1 MMVGNVMRDALK
13 TLFHPLESDALAV
26 PGRGQR
32 ALFLGAEPGFRL
44 PAGFDAELVLVQG
57 FRPFT
62 RGLEA
67 GGYKVGPVAQGNEY
81 DLVLVLCGRHR
92 GQNELRI
99 AEAIERATSGATVLV
114 AGSKADG
121 IASLRRRVGEMVEI
135 DGHLPKHH
143 GVAFWFTC
151 PADPSAT
158 IEALREGNGERLIE
172 ERFHTA
178 PGMFSADG
186 IDAGSKFLVANL
198 PQEIGGAVADFCA
211 GWGYLAAELAA
222 RHPKISV
229 LDLYEADFASL
240 EAARRNVAHA
250 SVQPGFFWQDLLSEK
265 VLNRYDVIVMN
276 PPFHKGRAAEPDIGQ
291 GMIRTAA
298 AALKPGGRLYMVAN
312 RQLPYE
318 HSLVQAFS
326 SHAEIARDG
335 LFKVFAARR

>member
-1 MMVGNVMRDALK
+1 MRDALK
-13 TLFHPLESDALAV
+13 TLFHPLEAEALAV
-26 PGRGQR
+26 PERGQR
-32 ALFLGAEPGFRL
+32 ALFLGAEPGFYL
-44 PAGFDAELVLVQG
+44 PADFSAELLLVQG

-62 RGLEA
+62 LALQASGYAASPLPEGA
-67 GGYKVGPVAQGNEY
+67 GY
-81 DLVLVLCGRHR
+81 DFVLVLCGRHR
-92 GQNELRI
+92 GENELRI
-99 AEAIERATSGATVLV
+99 AAALERAKSGAAVLV

-158 IEALREGNGERLIE
+158 IEALREGNGERLVDG
-172 ERFHTA
+172 RFHTA
-178 PGMFSADG
+178 PGMFSSDG
-186 IDAGSKFLVANL
+186 IDPGSKLLLASL
-198 PQEIGGAVADFCA
+198 PQNISGAVADFCA

-222 RHPKISV
+222 AHPKITT

-250 SVQPGFFWQDLLSEK
+250 PVQPGFFWQDLLSEK
-265 VLNRYDVIVMN
+265 VQNRYELIVMN

-291 GMIRTAA
+291 GMIKVAA

-318 HSLVQAFS
+318 RTLAEAFG
-326 SHAEIARDG
+326 SHAEIAGDG
-335 LFKVFAARR
+335 LFKVFSARR